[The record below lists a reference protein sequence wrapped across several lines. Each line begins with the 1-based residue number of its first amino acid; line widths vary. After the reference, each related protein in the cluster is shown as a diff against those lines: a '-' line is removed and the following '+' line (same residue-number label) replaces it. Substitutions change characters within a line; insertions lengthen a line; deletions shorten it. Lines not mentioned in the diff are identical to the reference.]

1 MAQDYKPAPAISRR
15 TMLRGL
21 GVGVALPL
29 LSAMAPRVPLLAA
42 PAASTAKKA
51 MPVRAAFFYVPNGM
65 HMPDWTPSDVG
76 ELKELPPLLK
86 NLEAFKSQM
95 TIISNLAQH
104 RARANG
110 DGPGD
115 HARSMATFM
124 TGMQAKK
131 TSGAD
136 IRIGVS
142 VDQAA
147 AQQIGSATRFASLE
161 LGIERS
167 RQSGE
172 CDSGYACAYSSNM
185 SWKSES
191 TPCPAEVNPR
201 LVFERLFGGGEK
213 SAAAESK
220 ELREKYQK
228 SILDFALED
237 AKQLNSKLGKTDQ
250 RKLDEYLTSV
260 RELEQRITRSEN
272 EDKRE
277 IPKYAKP
284 EGIPKK
290 YTEHLQLM
298 LDMLVLAFQT
308 DSTRIATFPFA
319 NEGSNKSYTEAD
331 VNDGHHELSHHG
343 NDKKKLEKI
352 VRINTLHLQNL
363 AYFLD
368 KLKNI
373 REQDRSLLDNCM
385 IAYGSCIGDGNRHN
399 HDKLPIAV
407 FGRGGYA
414 LKPGRHIKLEKETP
428 LNNLWLTMTDV
439 LGAKLDSV
447 GDSTGRLKE
456 ILAYPS

>member
-1 MAQDYKPAPAISRR
+1 MAQNFNQPPAISRR

-21 GVGVALPL
+21 GVGMALPL
-29 LSAMAPRVPLLAA
+29 LGAMESRTALLAA
-42 PAASTAKKA
+42 TGSAAKKA
-51 MPVRAAFFYVPNGM
+51 MPVRAAFLYVPNGM
-65 HMPDWTPSDVG
+65 KMDEWLPTEAG
-76 ELKELPPLLK
+76 ELKELPPLLQ
-86 NLEAFKSQM
+86 NLSAFKSQM
-95 TIISNLAQH
+95 TVISNLAQH

-220 ELREKYQK
+220 ELRDKYQK

-260 RELEQRITRSEN
+260 RELEQRITRSES

-277 IPKYAKP
+277 MPKYAKP

-290 YTEHLQLM
+290 YSEHLQLM

-308 DSTRIATFPFA
+308 DSTRIATLPFA

-343 NDKKKLEKI
+343 NDKAKLEKI
-352 VRINTLHLQNL
+352 ARINALHIQNL
-363 AYFLD
+363 GYFLD

-373 REQDRSLLDNCM
+373 KEQDRSLLDNCM

-447 GDSTGRLKE
+447 GDSTGRVKE
-456 ILAYPS
+456 ILAHPA